1 MFRVSQKQKFSN
13 LKNNSISTDFTNE
26 KQIH

>member
-13 LKNNSISTDFTNE
+13 LKNNPISIDFTNK

>member
-13 LKNNSISTDFTNE
+13 LKNNSISNDFTNE

>member
-1 MFRVSQKQKFSN
+1 MFRVSQKQKLSN
-13 LKNNSISTDFTNE
+13 LKNNSISNDFTNE

>member
-13 LKNNSISTDFTNE
+13 LKNNPISNDFTNE

>member
-13 LKNNSISTDFTNE
+13 LKNDPISTDFTNK
-26 KQIH
+26 KQFH